1 MLQALVSNA
10 NGALNYR
17 WATVDSTWLS
27 CMDCSNPSVYNLEY
41 SHWFTLNVTDSIGC
55 AAEDQ
60 IYISVVKPRLIAV
73 PTGFSPNSDSAND
86 KLVVHGQQSARIAL
100 FRVYDRWGE
109 LLYEA
114 KDFPTNDESMGWD
127 GTFRGEALNPG
138 VYIWVVE
145 AIYRDGVRE
154 VFKGE
159 TTLIK

>member
-1 MLQALVSNA
+1 M
-10 NGALNYR
+10 
-17 WATVDSTWLS
+17 
-27 CMDCSNPSVYNLEY
+27 
-41 SHWFTLNVTDSIGC
+41 
-55 AAEDQ
+55 
-60 IYISVVKPRLIAV
+60 KPRLIAV
-73 PTGFSPNSDSAND
+73 PTGFTPNGDSAND

-114 KDFPTNDESMGWD
+114 KDFATNDESMGWD
-127 GTFRGEALNPG
+127 GSFRGEALNPG

-145 AIYRDGVRE
+145 AVYRDGVRE